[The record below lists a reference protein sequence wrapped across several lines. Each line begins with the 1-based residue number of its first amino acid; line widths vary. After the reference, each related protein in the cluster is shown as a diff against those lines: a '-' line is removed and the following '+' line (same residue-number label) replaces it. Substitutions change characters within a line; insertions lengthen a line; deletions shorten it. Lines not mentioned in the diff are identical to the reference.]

1 MKRALAVALACTM
14 AALPLPGASALGG
27 VTVSGDVWTN
37 QAALPSGSSVYAG
50 DEIRTAPDAFA
61 IVESPATGRVEL
73 RGGTQAKVQDGAVAL
88 DRGVVA
94 SEKLA
99 VQVDDFEIAAR
110 DPQADNW
117 FVVENK
123 DGRRLIAA
131 YRGDVVIRGGSAG
144 SLVVPA
150 GSYAMAAAAAPAPR
164 KSAEK
169 DDDEKKGKNQ
179 KRAGGAAGAGAST
192 GWALGSLSHAASV
205 AVVTGATAA
214 ALGGAVAAG
223 TFREDS
229 VSPQD

>member
-1 MKRALAVALACTM
+1 MKRYLAVALACAT
-14 AALPLPGASALGG
+14 AALPLSAASPLGG

-61 IVESPATGRVEL
+61 VLESPAAGRLEL
-73 RGGTQAKVQDGAVAL
+73 RGDTQAKVNEGAVSL
-88 DRGVVA
+88 ERGVVA
-94 SEKLA
+94 SQKLA
-99 VQVDDFEIAAR
+99 VELDDLEISPR
-110 DPQADNW
+110 DPRADNW

-150 GSYAMAAAAAPAPR
+150 GSYAMAAAAPAPD
-164 KSAEK
+164 SADSDK
-169 DDDEKKGKNQ
+169 DEKKKK
-179 KRAGGAAGAGAST
+179 KRRGGAAGAGAST
-192 GWALGSLSHAASV
+192 GWALGSLGHAASV

-223 TFREDS
+223 AFRDDS
-229 VSPQD
+229 ASPQD